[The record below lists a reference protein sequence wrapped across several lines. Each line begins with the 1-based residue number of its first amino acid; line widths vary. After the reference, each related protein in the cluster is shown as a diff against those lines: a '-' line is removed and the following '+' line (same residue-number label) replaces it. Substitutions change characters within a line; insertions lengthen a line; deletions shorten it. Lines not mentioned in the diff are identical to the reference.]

1 MTSKE
6 EDRLAA
12 SPGFIR
18 RNARNCQAYRRRLSR
33 CTAWQSR
40 TVQLSPPCGPRASS
54 KSPSDWSRALIARI
68 SCPSRH
74 DPRLPSGSRSGR
86 GWPQQ
91 GCEGIRTGL
100 ARRCWLHR
108 QREGTKMRRCRCS
121 GCRSTTN
128 SATLE
133 VFGGRRADRPGLLGS
148 AALFYAIGVAIVGIL
163 TVVCMVRAW
172 PCGHSFWLWLA
183 WVAAFVLYVGAA
195 VTLGVTW
202 CREIPNV

>member
-12 SPGFIR
+12 LTGLY
-18 RNARNCQAYRRRLSR
+18 QAE
-33 CTAWQSR
+33 R
-40 TVQLSPPCGPRASS
+40 TQLSGLSAQAVTLYSMAVAYSAAVAAVWSS
-54 KSPSDWSRALIARI
+54 GKFEVSSDWSRALILALPAPAAMILGYRAVLGAAVAGHNKAAREYERDLLAAAGYTDKEKYKDA
-68 SCPSRH
+68 PMPMLGLQV
-74 DPRLPSGSRSGR
+74 DNELGDLGSLWRS
-86 GWPQQ
+86 
-91 GCEGIRTGL
+91 
-100 ARRCWLHR
+100 
-108 QREGTKMRRCRCS
+108 
-121 GCRSTTN
+121 
-128 SATLE
+128 
-133 VFGGRRADRPGLLGS
+133 RADRPGLLGS

-202 CREIPNV
+202 CREIPKV

>member
-12 SPGFIR
+12 LTGLY
-18 RNARNCQAYRRRLSR
+18 QAE
-33 CTAWQSR
+33 R
-40 TVQLSPPCGPRASS
+40 TQLSGLSAQAVTLYSMAVAYS
-54 KSPSDWSRALIARI
+54 AAVAAVWS
-68 SCPSRH
+68 
-74 DPRLPSGSRSGR
+74 SGR
-86 GWPQQ
+86 LMTMKLGNRLDLLAAAGYTDKEKYKDAPMPML
-91 GCEGIRTGL
+91 GL
-100 ARRCWLHR
+100 QVDNELGDLGSLW
-108 QREGTKMRRCRCS
+108 
-121 GCRSTTN
+121 RS
-128 SATLE
+128 
-133 VFGGRRADRPGLLGS
+133 RADRPGLLGS

-202 CREIPNV
+202 CREIPKV